1 MKTFFKAIVSS
12 IIQYE
17 AELILKK
24 YKPKI
29 IVVVGSV
36 GKTSAKDAIYTA
48 LKSNFSVRKSE
59 KSFNSEIGIP
69 LTILGCQNGWSNPI
83 IWIKNIFLGLFLIL
97 YKKPFPE
104 WLVLE
109 VGADRPGDIKK
120 VASWLKTDVI
130 VLTRLPDVPVHVEAF
145 LSPESVVE
153 EKLSIVSSLREDGVI
168 IVNGDDDIIRSNV
181 EAYENKKVIS
191 FGVDK
196 DRENDVSAS
205 YYSIVYKNKKPTGIR
220 FKVSDGE
227 SVEQVELHGVL
238 GRHHMYPALIAL
250 TVSGIF
256 NIPLVESAKSIS
268 KHMTPPGRMRI
279 LDGVKGSIIID
290 DTYNSS
296 PVALESALFMLKEIK
311 TDGRKIAVLGDM
323 LELGK
328 YSIEAHKEIGKEVAT
343 FCDEL
348 ITVGFRAR
356 AFAEGALN
364 NGMSPLN
371 ILQYDD
377 VVRSGK
383 ELEPRIKDH
392 DIILFKASQGIRA
405 EKAVEEIMAH
415 PEKKMELLARQDKAW
430 QQR

>member
-1 MKTFFKAIVSS
+1 MKTFFKTIVST

-48 LKSNFSVRKSE
+48 LRPKFFVRKSE

-69 LTILGCQNGWSNPI
+69 LTILGCQNAWSNPFA
-83 IWIKNIFLGLFLIL
+83 WIKNILLGASTILF
-97 YKKPFPE
+97 KKSFPE

-109 VGADRPGDIKK
+109 VGADRPGDIKN

-145 LSPESVVE
+145 SSPESVVE
-153 EKLSIVSSLREDGVI
+153 EKLSIIASLKDGGTIVI
-168 IVNGDDDIIRSNV
+168 NGDDDIIRSNV
-181 EAYENKKVIS
+181 EKFNDKKVVS
-191 FGVDK
+191 FGVQK
-196 DRENDVSAS
+196 EKNNNLTAS
-205 YYSIVYKNKKPTGIR
+205 NYSVAYKNKKPTGIR
-220 FKVSDGE
+220 FKMHFGE
-227 SVEQVELHGVL
+227 SVEQVQLEGVL
-238 GRHHMYPALIAL
+238 GRHHMYPTLAAVSVASIFDISLSASTKALM
-250 TVSGIF
+250 
-256 NIPLVESAKSIS
+256 NHK
-268 KHMTPPGRMRI
+268 TPPGRMRI
-279 LDGVKGSIIID
+279 LEGIKGSTIID

-328 YSIEAHKEIGKEVAT
+328 YSIDAHKEIGKEVAT

-348 ITVGFRAR
+348 ITIGFRAR

-364 NGMSPLN
+364 NGMPPLN

-377 VVRSGK
+377 VVRAGK
-383 ELEPRIKDH
+383 ELEARIKEH
-392 DIILFKASQGIRA
+392 DIILFKASQSIRM
-405 EKAVEEIMAH
+405 EKAVEEIMAY
-415 PEKKMELLARQDKAW
+415 PERKSELLARQDAAW
-430 QQR
+430 QKR